1 LLKCQKEQLRKK
13 PVKNQRN
20 GQAEILSEAQVTLLL
35 AELSPKMRATFA
47 ICYFTA
53 CRVSEA
59 LQLTADD
66 VQGGKISF
74 RRVTTKTNHSRE
86 VPIAP
91 ALAKILQE
99 CQLPTSGKLFGVTRQ
114 AADKAL
120 RKGCDRLAIKG
131 VSTHSFRRTAATRL
145 HQKGVPLRVIQ
156 KIGGWSSLQA
166 LQLYL
171 EVSQEQV
178 VEAIGWL

>member
-1 LLKCQKEQLRKK
+1 
-13 PVKNQRN
+13 VKNQRN
-20 GQAEILSEAQVTLLL
+20 GQAEILSEAQVTVLL
-35 AELSPKMRATFA
+35 AELSPKMRAVFA

-59 LQLTADD
+59 LHLTADD
-66 VQGGKISF
+66 VLGGKISF

-91 ALAKILQE
+91 GLAKILKE
-99 CQLPTSGKLFGVTRQ
+99 SQLPTSGKLFGVSRQ

-120 RKGCDRLAIKG
+120 RKGCDRLDIKG

-178 VEAIGWL
+178 VDAISLL